1 MPFRNAPLT
10 VWDTPVPEIVEWH
23 VVIMDGRPRSENE
36 CEPSMREKEMRD
48 VMNSDNRGQIVVPFL
63 LGAAAGAVAALLFAP
78 KSGEDLRSN
87 IADSVS
93 EGSRRLS
100 AQGEDLKKRV
110 QKAVGQVQDQT
121 REAIDMGEDAYSRA
135 QGA

>member
-1 MPFRNAPLT
+1 
-10 VWDTPVPEIVEWH
+10 VPEIVAWH
-23 VVIMDGRPRSENE
+23 VVIMDGRTPSQNE
-36 CEPSMREKEMRD
+36 RKPSMRETEMRD
-48 VMNSDNRGQIVVPFL
+48 MMNSDNRGQIVVPFL
-63 LGAAAGAVAALLFAP
+63 LGAAAGAVVALLFAP
-78 KSGEDLRSN
+78 KTGEDLRSN

-100 AQGEDLKKRV
+100 AQGKDLKKRV

>member
-1 MPFRNAPLT
+1 
-10 VWDTPVPEIVEWH
+10 
-23 VVIMDGRPRSENE
+23 
-36 CEPSMREKEMRD
+36 MREKEMKD
-48 VMNSDNRGQIVVPFL
+48 MMNSDNRGLIVVPFL
-63 LGAAAGAVAALLFAP
+63 LGAAVGAVAALLFAP
-78 KSGEDLRSN
+78 KTGEDLRSN

-100 AQGEDLKKRV
+100 AQGKDLQKRV

>member
-1 MPFRNAPLT
+1 EFRRVLFRSSSIILA
-10 VWDTPVPEIVEWH
+10 WH
-23 VVIMDGRPRSENE
+23 VVIMDGRTRSENE
-36 CEPSMREKEMRD
+36 RKPSMRETEMRD
-48 VMNSDNRGQIVVPFL
+48 MMNSDNRGQIVVPFL
-63 LGAAAGAVAALLFAP
+63 LGAAAGAVVALLFAP
-78 KSGEDLRSN
+78 KTGEDLRSN

-100 AQGEDLKKRV
+100 AQGKDLKKRV

>member
-1 MPFRNAPLT
+1 
-10 VWDTPVPEIVEWH
+10 VPEILAWH
-23 VVIMDGRPRSENE
+23 VVIMDGRTRSENE
-36 CEPSMREKEMRD
+36 REPSMREKEMRD
-48 VMNSDNRGQIVVPFL
+48 MMNSDSRGQIVVPFL
-63 LGAAAGAVAALLFAP
+63 LGAAAGAVVALLFAP
-78 KSGEDLRSN
+78 KTGEDLRSN

-100 AQGEDLKKRV
+100 AQGKDLQKRV

>member
-1 MPFRNAPLT
+1 
-10 VWDTPVPEIVEWH
+10 
-23 VVIMDGRPRSENE
+23 
-36 CEPSMREKEMRD
+36 MRD
-48 VMNSDNRGQIVVPFL
+48 MMNSDNRGQIVVPFL
-63 LGAAAGAVAALLFAP
+63 LGAAAGAVVALLFAP
-78 KSGEDLRSN
+78 KTGEDLRSN

-100 AQGEDLKKRV
+100 AQGKDLKKRV